1 MKIKVIAEA
10 GVNHNGSLTIA
21 KKLASKAKE
30 IGADYVKFQ
39 IFNTEEMAIKTLKK
53 TFYQNKNTTSKFDNQ
68 YQMLS
73 KLSLSQKKFD
83 QLIAYCK
90 KIKIKFLASV
100 FDNIS
105 LDYLRKKSNI
115 VKIGSSEISN
125 YFLLRI
131 IAKYNKKL
139 IISTGMSDFLKIKKV
154 INLLIK
160 NGQNKKKITLLHC
173 NSAYPTPHSD
183 ANLLTITK
191 LRNLFKTEVGYSDHT
206 VGNEATY
213 AAVALG
219 ATVIERHFTLSKK
232 FPGPDQ
238 KISLN
243 PSEFREMITGIRNLS
258 KALKVKKNK
267 HTKSEKEN
275 VNLVNKFLVAK
286 KNIKKGEKFSLKN
299 LTAKR
304 TGGGIESMKI
314 EILLHKKS
322 NKNFKINDV
331 IKI

>member
-21 KKLASKAKE
+21 KKLASKAKK

-83 QLIAYCK
+83 RLITYCK

-100 FDNIS
+100 FDNAS
-105 LDYLRKKSNI
+105 LDYLRRKSNI

-125 YFLLRI
+125 YFLLRA

-183 ANLLTITK
+183 ANLLNITK
-191 LRNLFKTEVGYSDHT
+191 LRNLFKIEVGYSDHT
-206 VGNEATY
+206 VGNEAIY

-243 PSEFREMITGIRNLS
+243 PLEFREMIVGIRNLS

-267 HTKSEKEN
+267 YTKSEKEN

-286 KNIKKGEKFSLKN
+286 KDIKKGEKFSHKN

-314 EILLHKKS
+314 EIVLDKKS

>member
-83 QLIAYCK
+83 RLITYCK

-100 FDNIS
+100 FDNVS

-125 YFLLRI
+125 YFLLRA

-183 ANLLTITK
+183 ANLLNITK
-191 LRNLFKTEVGYSDHT
+191 LRNLFKIEVGYSDHT
-206 VGNEATY
+206 VGNEAIY

-243 PSEFREMITGIRNLS
+243 PLEFREMIVGIRNLS

-267 HTKSEKEN
+267 YTKSEKEN

-286 KNIKKGEKFSLKN
+286 KDIKKGEKFSHKN

-314 EILLHKKS
+314 EIVLDKKS